1 MSEGIK
7 KGKNPKFMKKICVLA
22 GVLVVLPVQAQE
34 FVLDGVSV
42 KKINKIKVLKKDGVA
57 LKSKKYI
64 KDIPVSVFSIDKTV
78 YETQGFNNVQDL
90 TGQVSNLTPAG
101 WDYGIG
107 DNLEIRG
114 LGVSYTKDG
123 LSHSATYN
131 VESMSPVRSL
141 TNADSVQVIKGANGS
156 LYGLGAVGGM
166 INLTTK
172 TPLNARHNSVKITLG
187 SFQTYGVLVDYT
199 KKHTNAISSRIIA
212 NNYSSKGWRSVTDK
226 KMELFPSL
234 AVKKGTSSF
243 VIMGEISQS
252 KNLFDSIGH
261 PVRIYQHK
269 GANVSSTGKINAGSG
284 YSIAGAYGED
294 GTSDLSAAHIKEVE
308 DTITKNAGFKPFDTG
323 KNYLSGGILKPAK
336 TDNLGTNF
344 MYSNHYKGWNITQ
357 HGQVRNVKQSY
368 VRIAGAYNY
377 VDYDDWGSKNKNPKA
392 PLVRD
397 SKVYPYALRRAEYR
411 RRIFKENSVD
421 YSIDAKKDFMWGGKK
436 HNVLITAG
444 IKQQYLDVKE
454 ASVYDADT
462 SISKGVNN
470 DNPAPYITDMRNP
483 VLPEKD
489 FDQYTVMKKDEYKK
503 TNTTYFVGANDVV
516 DINDKLTVRGGLS
529 VIKYK
534 QNRENSRCLSKT
546 KTFVTDCTTTSSDS
560 TGNTVNLGAVYKLT
574 QKLNGFM
581 GYAKGKTPHSVTGN
595 PDTTSK
601 TMQSTENKE
610 IGVKYSL
617 PNNGL
622 LTATYFQTAKKDMKY
637 LWDTGNRDSEDAI
650 IYSTKYDGRD
660 YTKGFEVD
668 LSFKPTPALF
678 VSMTYA
684 RLNAKSNRVP
694 GDNIISKGASLIE
707 YDMTGVAKDTFNVF
721 SRYTLPKS
729 MQAIKTGQ
737 VSVFG
742 NIKHVGKRYLPGSW
756 AVRNFDSTY
765 LPAYT
770 VLNMGASLE
779 MDNQLTAIFRV
790 NNVTNKKYYSRRLFF
805 GGLPGAERNYMLT
818 LEYKF

>member
-156 LYGLGAVGGM
+156 LYGVGAVGGM

-284 YSIAGAYGED
+284 YASAYGTN
-294 GTSDLSAAHIKEVE
+294 GSAHLSDADKKEVE

-436 HNVLITAG
+436 HNVLIAAG

-462 SISKGVNN
+462 SISKGVDN

-534 QNRENSRCLSKT
+534 QNRENSRCFISPDY
-546 KTFVTDCTTTSSDS
+546 VTNCRTTSSDS

-581 GYAKGKTPHSVTGN
+581 GYAKGKTPHSVTGDV
-595 PDTTSK
+595 DTTFK
-601 TMQSTENKE
+601 TMESTENKE

-617 PNNGL
+617 PDNGL

-637 LWDTGNRDSEDAI
+637 SWDTGNTDSEGAI

-694 GDNIISKGASLIE
+694 GYKTITKASLIE

>member
-1 MSEGIK
+1 
-7 KGKNPKFMKKICVLA
+7 MKKICVLA
-22 GVLVVLPVQAQE
+22 GVLVVLPAQAQE

-42 KKINKIKVLKKDGVA
+42 KKTNKIKVLKKDGVA
-57 LKSKKYI
+57 LKSKKSI

-90 TGQVSNLTPAG
+90 TGQVSNLAPAG
-101 WDYGIG
+101 WDYGVG

-123 LSHSATYN
+123 LSHSATYD
-131 VESMSPVRSL
+131 VDSMAPVRSL
-141 TNADSVQVIKGANGS
+141 TNADSVQVVKGANGS
-156 LYGLGAVGGM
+156 LYGVGAVGGM

-172 TPLNARHNSVKITLG
+172 TPLNAQYNSVKITLG

-199 KKHTNAISSRIIA
+199 KKHTNGISSRIIA

-243 VIMGEISQS
+243 VVMGEISQS

-261 PVRIYQHK
+261 PVRLYQHK
-269 GANVSSTGKINAGSG
+269 GGDVSSAGKIHAGSG
-284 YSIAGAYGED
+284 YNTAGRY
-294 GTSDLSAAHIKEVE
+294 GTSGSSSLTNDHKKEVE
-308 DTITKNAGFKPFDTG
+308 DTITKYTGFRPFDAG
-323 KNYLSGGILKPAK
+323 KNALSGGILKPAK

-368 VRIAGAYNY
+368 VRLAGGYNY
-377 VDYDDWGSKNKNPKA
+377 VDYSYKSVKNANPRA
-392 PLVRD
+392 PLVKD
-397 SKVYPYALRRAEYR
+397 GKVYPYALRRAEYR

-421 YSIDAKKDFMWGGKK
+421 YSIDAKKDFIWGGKK

-454 ASVYDADT
+454 ASVYDADQT
-462 SISKGVNN
+462 SSSGVNN
-470 DNPAPYITDMRNP
+470 TKPAPYITDMRNP

-489 FDQYTVMKKDEYKK
+489 FDQYTVMKKNEYKK

-534 QNRENSRCLSKT
+534 QKRENSRCYSGGSYGT
-546 KTFVTDCTTTSSDS
+546 NCSTTSSDD

-595 PDTTSK
+595 ASTTSK

-622 LTATYFQTAKKDMKY
+622 LTATYFQTAKKDVKY
-637 LWDTGNRDSEDAI
+637 SWDTGRTDADGNK
-650 IYSTKYDGRD
+650 IYDPKYDGRE

-694 GDNIISKGASLIE
+694 GYTNIAKGTSLKE
-707 YDMTGVAKDTFNVF
+707 FDMSGVAKDTFNVF

-729 MQAIKTGQ
+729 MQAFKTGQ

-742 NIKHVGKRYLPGSW
+742 NIKHVGKRYIAGSW
-756 AVRNFDSTY
+756 TISNFDSTKVH

-770 VLNMGASLE
+770 VVNMGASLE
-779 MDNQLTAIFRV
+779 MDNQWTAIFRV